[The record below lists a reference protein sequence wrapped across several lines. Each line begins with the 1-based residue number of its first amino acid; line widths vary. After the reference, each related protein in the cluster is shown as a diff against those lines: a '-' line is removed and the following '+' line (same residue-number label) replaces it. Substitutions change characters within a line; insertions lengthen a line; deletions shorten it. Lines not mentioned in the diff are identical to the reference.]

1 MRPTT
6 VRHVQGSDGLEKA
19 LAALVGEIQRNA
31 VYALRG
37 AALSGK
43 AIVQENTPKASG
55 ELWDSV
61 ESRPKENGAQIV
73 VDAPHA
79 VAVELGSMPHM
90 PPLAPLIAW
99 VKQRGMQGLS
109 GRVRRADRSQVRGVR
124 ASLKA
129 LEKEGA
135 TPVDAPEKIARAIQ
149 AVIAKRGTKPTHYV
163 EKSLKPIDAVVQAQ
177 LDFFARNPRP

>member
-1 MRPTT
+1 MNRRPIH
-6 VRHVQGSDGLEKA
+6 VRDVADLPKVIDGI
-19 LAALVGEIQRNA
+19 LVEIQQNA

-37 AALSGK
+37 AALTGK

-61 ESRPKENGAQIV
+61 ESRPKDNGAQIV

-79 VAVELGSMPHM
+79 VAVELGSMPHV

-99 VKQRGMQGLS
+99 VKRRGMQGLD
-109 GRVRRADRSQVRGVR
+109 GRVRKADRSQVRGVR

-129 LEKEGA
+129 LERDGA
-135 TPVDAPEKIARAIQ
+135 TPIDAPEQIARAIQ
-149 AVIAKRGTKPTHYV
+149 AAIAKHGTKPTHFV
-163 EKSLKPIDAVVQAQ
+163 EKSLKPIDQVVRAQ
-177 LDFFARNPRP
+177 LEFFTRNPRT

>member
-1 MRPTT
+1 MSTR
-6 VRHVQGSDGLEKA
+6 RIHHLQGTEGLEK
-19 LAALVGEIQRNA
+19 VIEGIIDEIRRNGI
-31 VYALRG
+31 YALRG
-37 AALSGK
+37 AALFGK
-43 AIVQENTPKASG
+43 PIVQENTPKASG

-61 ESRPKENGAQIV
+61 GTVSTPNGAQIV

-90 PPLAPLIAW
+90 VPLDALVRW

-129 LEKEGA
+129 LERDGA
-135 TPVDAPEKIARAIQ
+135 TPVEAPEQIARAIQ
-149 AVIAKRGTKPTHYV
+149 AAIAKHGTKPQHYV
-163 EKSLKPIDAVVQAQ
+163 EKSLKPIDQVVQAQ
-177 LDFFARNPRP
+177 LDHFTRNPRP